1 MIFRTDVL
9 IIGGGLAGLTAAD
22 RVIAESALSVTLVAL
37 GSGASP
43 YMHGFS
49 WPVGDGDSTDLLYED
64 TVRSGGQEND
74 PMLVRAMTD
83 GVGDL
88 KNLFASLGL
97 RPDEEDGKIRLVTSL
112 GSSKPRI
119 ATIGNDTGP
128 VVMKAMTDRINA
140 SGRFTK
146 KTGRL
151 LSLIKEN
158 GRVSGAWFLARNGR
172 VFPVFSRVTVLASG
186 GYSGLFAVTTNG
198 RDSGGAGIAAAFSAG
213 ASLTDLPKVQF
224 EPCVSVFPPETAG
237 KGLITTMFY
246 EGAVLR
252 NARGERFL
260 ESEPGQERIQ
270 KDALSY
276 AIEREI
282 RSGRGTEHGGVLFD
296 ATAVPAALFD
306 GIYAP
311 YLKRYLTAGIDLRT
325 APVEVAPA
333 AHTSLGGIRIT
344 PDCKTGV
351 PGLLAAGESAGGL
364 HGKNR
369 LGGNGGL
376 AAMVFGRIAGKTA
389 VSEAEGS
396 GRETLEQEEK
406 NPSSAAFSALQE
418 EFGPLLGK
426 NPPEEMLGI
435 LIRRQKEAVSKGAGL
450 TAVKEDA
457 EEALQELRAV
467 KKDFEAVLASCGTE
481 IKENQDE
488 TDVRL
493 SEQAVRLY
501 QDLQAAE
508 LLVKEKAGLAVKPD

>member
-1 MIFRTDVL
+1 MTVRTDVL

-22 RVIAESALSVTLVAL
+22 RIIAESALSVTLVAL
-37 GSGASP
+37 GAGASP

-49 WPVGDGDSTDLLYED
+49 WPAGDGDGAELLYED
-64 TVRSGGQEND
+64 TIKSGGNEND
-74 PMLVRAMTD
+74 PLLVRAMTD
-83 GVGDL
+83 GVKDMED
-88 KNLFASLGL
+88 LFASLGL
-97 RPDEEDGKIRLVTSL
+97 QPDEEDGKIRLVTSL

-128 VVMKAMTDRINA
+128 VVMKALSDRITA
-140 SGRFTK
+140 SGRFAK
-146 KTGRL
+146 KIGRL
-151 LSLIKEN
+151 LSFIQEN
-158 GRVSGAWFLARNGR
+158 GRVSGAWFLARDGR
-172 VFPVFSRVTVLASG
+172 VFAVFSRVAVLASG

-198 RDSGGAGIAAAFSAG
+198 RDSGGAGIWAAFSAG

-224 EPCVSVFPPETAG
+224 EPCVSVYPPETAG
-237 KGLITTMFY
+237 KGLITTMLY

-252 NARGERFL
+252 NVLGERFL
-260 ESEPGQERIQ
+260 ESEAGQERIQ

-282 RSGRGTEHGGVLFD
+282 RSGRGTEHGGVFFD
-296 ATAVPAALFD
+296 ATAVPPALFE
-306 GIYAP
+306 GIYEP
-311 YLKRYLTAGIDLRT
+311 YLTRYLSVGIDLRT
-325 APVEVAPA
+325 TPVEVAPA
-333 AHTSLGGIRIT
+333 AHTSLGGVRIT
-344 PDCKTGV
+344 PDCKTRV
-351 PGLLAAGESAGGL
+351 PGLIAAGESAGGL

-389 VSEAEGS
+389 VSETEAS
-396 GRETLEQEEK
+396 GGESLGRNDEK
-406 NPSSAAFSALQE
+406 RISAAFSALRDG
-418 EFGPLLGK
+418 FGLLFGK
-426 NPPEEMLGI
+426 NPPEKALDR
-435 LIRRQKEAVSKGAGL
+435 LIRRQKEAVSGGAGL

-457 EEALQELRAV
+457 ESALQELRAV

-481 IKENQDE
+481 IKDYQNE

-508 LLVKEKAGLAVKPD
+508 LLVKEKAGAAVKPD